1 MACVWLKPL
10 WLAFS
15 QPEIAQMA
23 KQLEALD
30 LATSTSAWQRVG
42 QTDAVDSSSSRPR
55 RVAAGRRVAGGSRT
69 LPGLSEPVSEDARYE
84 LAVQRTLRGVRSRT
98 TAFARTQEREEGQT
112 RAVRRNGAVEREES
126 VNLVRDL
133 GHMQLLTAAQEVQL
147 AKQVQDLLSLER
159 AADVLRSELGR
170 APSTSEWAT
179 AVGMPV
185 AAFIDRLARG
195 NAAKD
200 HMVQANLRLVV
211 SIAKKYVR
219 RGISFQDLVQ
229 EGSSGL
235 IRGCE
240 KFDFERGFKFS
251 TYAHWWIR
259 QSITRSIADH
269 SRTVRLPVH
278 LYEVLSRIR
287 KGSQALTEQLGRAP
301 SDEELAASL
310 EMDVD
315 RMRLISK
322 AAVQPLSLDAPVG
335 KDDKKSRTLEETV
348 EQGDTEL
355 SERHFGHDLLRDD
368 MQGVLSTL
376 SHREREVLRLR
387 FGLVDG
393 QSKTLE
399 EVGVVFRVTRERI
412 RQIEAKALRKLRSP
426 ARQMSLTQHLTG
438 V

>member
-1 MACVWLKPL
+1 
-10 WLAFS
+10 
-15 QPEIAQMA
+15 
-23 KQLEALD
+23 
-30 LATSTSAWQRVG
+30 
-42 QTDAVDSSSSRPR
+42 
-55 RVAAGRRVAGGSRT
+55 
-69 LPGLSEPVSEDARYE
+69 
-84 LAVQRTLRGVRSRT
+84 
-98 TAFARTQEREEGQT
+98 
-112 RAVRRNGAVEREES
+112 
-126 VNLVRDL
+126 
-133 GHMQLLTAAQEVQL
+133 MQLLTAAQEVQL

-399 EVGVVFRVTRERI
+399 EVGVIFRVTRERI